1 MNSSKQKNRIRKLED
16 GSFEIIK
23 SEEQKEKEGRKVKR
37 TYRIYEIQLSRLI
50 YALWECQKKRQR
62 KGQRIYLKRK
72 WWKCPK
78 FEEGHGYIHTRILI
92 NSK

>member
-37 TYRIYEIQLSRLI
+37 TYRIYEIPLSRLI
-50 YALWECQKKRQR
+50 YAL
-62 KGQRIYLKRK
+62 
-72 WWKCPK
+72 
-78 FEEGHGYIHTRILI
+78 
-92 NSK
+92 